1 MSAWAAKRFWKEARV
16 EETPGGLVVKLDGRD
31 IRTPGKKPL
40 IMPTR
45 SLAEAVKE
53 EWAAQGEKIDPE
65 TMPVTRTINSAID
78 KVAPQ
83 RASVIELIA
92 AYGDADLLC
101 YRATSP
107 DELVRRQSEAWDPLL
122 DWSASALGARLQP
135 VAGVIHRPQDP
146 TALDRLAGQVQMLSD
161 IELAA
166 FHDLV
171 SLSGSL
177 IIALAVVHAVD
188 KVDRLWLASRIDEL
202 WQEQQWG
209 KDEIAT
215 DLARQKQSAF
225 LKAAE
230 ILSWAQE

>member
-202 WQEQQWG
+202 WQEQHWG

>member
-16 EETPGGLVVKLDGRD
+16 EEAPGGFVVKLDGRD

-188 KVDRLWLASRIDEL
+188 KVDRLWLDSRIDEL

-230 ILSWAQE
+230 ILNWAQE

>member
-1 MSAWAAKRFWKEARV
+1 MSAWAAKRFWKEARI
-16 EETPGGLVVKLDGRD
+16 EETPGGFIVKLDGRD

-45 SLAEAVKE
+45 SLAEAVKD

>member
-16 EETPGGLVVKLDGRD
+16 EEAPGGFVVKLDGRD

-107 DELVRRQSEAWDPLL
+107 DELVRRQSEAWNPLL

-146 TALDRLAGQVQMLSD
+146 TALDRLEGQVQILSD

-188 KVDRLWLASRIDEL
+188 KVDRLWLDSRIDEL

-230 ILSWAQE
+230 ILNWAQE

>member
-107 DELVRRQSEAWDPLL
+107 DELVRRQSEAWNPLL

>member
-40 IMPTR
+40 IMTTR

-107 DELVRRQSEAWDPLL
+107 DELVRRQSEAWNPLL

>member
-1 MSAWAAKRFWKEARV
+1 MTGWAPKRFWTEATVDAVPDGFAVR
-16 EETPGGLVVKLDGRD
+16 LDGRD
-31 IRTPGKKPL
+31 IRTPGKRRL
-40 IMPTR
+40 VMPTR
-45 SLAEAVKE
+45 ALAEAVRD

-65 TMPVTRTINSAID
+65 TMPVTRTVNSAID

-83 RASVIELIA
+83 RAGVIEMIA

-101 YRATSP
+101 YRATAP
-107 DELVRRQSEAWDPLL
+107 EELVRRQSEAWDPLL
-122 DWSASALGARLQP
+122 DWAADALGARLHP
-135 VAGVIHRPQDP
+135 VAGVMHQPQDP
-146 TALDRLAGQVQMLSD
+146 AALDRLEKQVNALAD

-177 IIALAVVHAVD
+177 VIGLAVVHAVD
-188 KVDRLWLASRIDEL
+188 EVERLWLVSRIDEL

-209 KDEIAT
+209 EDEIAA
-215 DLARQKQSAF
+215 DLARQKQSTF

-230 ILSWAQE
+230 ILKMMKK

>member
-16 EETPGGLVVKLDGRD
+16 EEAPGGFVVKLDGRD

-107 DELVRRQSEAWDPLL
+107 DELVRRQSEAWNPLL

-146 TALDRLAGQVQMLSD
+146 TALVRLAGQVQMLSD

-188 KVDRLWLASRIDEL
+188 KVDRLWLDFRIDEL

-230 ILSWAQE
+230 ILNWAQE